1 MSQITA
7 DHSGPNYPD
16 QRFADPNQPAPP
28 QTGMSEAAWQ
38 RRLAQI
44 ARDPRMTDENIYAGG
59 VMGKFGLPLLFIG
72 IAGLLLTLI
81 GGFSM
86 NLRHALAAYEVG
98 VFTALAMSLG
108 CLFFLLVFHSL
119 NAGWV
124 ITCRRIFEHGAA
136 LLPFCWLALLPI
148 VAIELING
156 GVLLEWV
163 GGTGGDYLLDK
174 KEPYLNPGFF
184 IVRVLIY
191 GAVWSFLGWRFASLS
206 RRQDVTGDRSLG
218 RKARFTAG
226 WGILLF
232 ALTTAFAA
240 FDFLM
245 SMDFRF
251 FSTMWGVYFFASCA
265 LSGVSVVVLTLAVLR
280 FRGKLEGLVTPEH
293 FHDLGKLVF
302 AFTVFWAYVSFSQ
315 YFLIWYSNIPEET
328 AWFVYRK
335 DHGWGWLFVLL
346 CVGHFIVPFMIL
358 GWRAVKRSALLLGLM
373 AVFMIMMTVMDL
385 VWVIRPMV
393 YVQTQPVLAD
403 GLQEPGLAGIW
414 LDLAGVAGVLGIWG
428 WLLTR
433 RLESGPLLPIK
444 DPLLHEFMAH
454 KNYV

>member
-1 MSQITA
+1 MSQIVA
-7 DHSGPNYPD
+7 DRSGSN
-16 QRFADPNQPAPP
+16 RSDPNRPAPA
-28 QTGMSEAAWQ
+28 QTGLSEAAWR
-38 RRLAQI
+38 RRLDQI
-44 ARDPRMTDENIYAGG
+44 AHDPRMVEENIYARGAL
-59 VMGKFGLPLLFIG
+59 GKFGVPLLLLG
-72 IAGLLLTLI
+72 IAGLLLTVI
-81 GGFSM
+81 GGFSV

-124 ITCRRIFEHGAA
+124 ITCRRIFEHGAS
-136 LLPFCWLALLPI
+136 LLPFCWLALIPI
-148 VAIELING
+148 VALELING
-156 GVLLEWV
+156 GVLLTWM
-163 GGTGGDYLLDK
+163 GGTGGDYLLEK
-174 KEPYLNPGFF
+174 KAAYLNPGFF
-184 IVRVLIY
+184 IVRLFIY
-191 GAVWSFLGWRFASLS
+191 GAVWSFLGWRFSSLS
-206 RRQDVTGDRSLG
+206 RLQDETGDRTLG

-245 SMDFRF
+245 SLDFRF

-280 FRGKLEGLVTPEH
+280 FRGKLAGLVTEEH
-293 FHDLGKLVF
+293 FHDLGKLIF
-302 AFTVFWAYVSFSQ
+302 AFTVFWAYISFSQ

-335 DHGWGWLFVLL
+335 SEGWKWLFILL
-346 CVGHFIVPFMIL
+346 CVGHFIVPFLIV
-358 GWRAVKRSALLLGLM
+358 GWRGVKRNPLLLSIM
-373 AVFMIMMTVMDL
+373 SVFLIFMTVMDM
-385 VWVIRPMV
+385 VWIIRPMV
-393 YVQTQPVLAD
+393 YVQTKAVLAA
-403 GLQEPGLAGIW
+403 GLQDPGLPGIW
-414 LDLAGVAGVLGIWG
+414 LDIAGVVGVLGVWG

-433 RLESGPLLPIK
+433 RVESGPLLPIK
-444 DPLLHEFMAH
+444 DPLLHESMAH